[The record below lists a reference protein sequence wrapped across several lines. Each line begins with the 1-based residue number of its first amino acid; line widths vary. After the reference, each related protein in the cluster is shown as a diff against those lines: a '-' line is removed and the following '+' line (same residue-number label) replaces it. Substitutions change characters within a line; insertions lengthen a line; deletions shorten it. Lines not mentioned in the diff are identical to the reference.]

1 MAVVATG
8 IPAESGEPAMDKP
21 RMKGRHLVM
30 TVSYTHLTLPTKA

>member
-30 TVSYTHLTLPTKA
+30 MSLGPVSYTHL